1 MQHIILICCCLA
13 IGMSTL
19 QAQYVPKTQRKG
31 YKNSGKIEVKRKQIY
46 KVNKSF
52 LVCDTLIMHDKATLK
67 VIGQKRFVLYARYV
81 TIGKKCVI
89 DAQGANGNKKEP
101 DAKNGTHLLLNMNI
115 YALGNL
121 LVKTQG
127 GNVYQPRTSL
137 IRNPY
142 YERLRLGGLGGNVQF
157 NYFSTLVINQRK
169 PSRKQV
175 ATVWFN
181 TGQGVSYIPPPPK
194 VYKPKD
200 KTVRGVV
207 NGKMITVHHMPAD
220 PNQSNPP
227 RNHDHRDA
235 KVQVMRL
242 SKGKVGL
249 HRVGQPLKF

>member
-1 MQHIILICCCLA
+1 MQRIILICCLA
-13 IGMSTL
+13 MGINHL

-31 YKNSGKIEVKRKQIY
+31 YKNSGTIEIKRKQTY

-67 VIGQKRFVLYARYV
+67 VIGQKRFVLYARYA

-89 DAQGANGNKKEP
+89 DANGANGTSKKPE
-101 DAKNGTHLLLNMNI
+101 AKNGTHLLLNMNI

-127 GNVYQPRTSL
+127 GNVYQPRHTL
-137 IRNPY
+137 VKNPY
-142 YERLRLGGLGGNVQF
+142 YERVRLGGSGGNIQV
-157 NYFSTLVINQRK
+157 NYFSPLVINRRK
-169 PSRKQV
+169 LSRKQV

-181 TGQGVSYIPPPPK
+181 TGQGVSYIPTPPK
-194 VYKPKD
+194 VYKPKE
-200 KTVRGVV
+200 KLVQGVV
-207 NGKMITVHHMPAD
+207 NGKMITVHHMPVD

-227 RNHDHRDA
+227 RSGDYRDA
-235 KVQVMRL
+235 KAQVMRL
-242 SKGKVGL
+242 SKGKVAL